1 MLMWA
6 RHSQQRVEH
15 SPVRWAIFGIAIT
28 IVFGFL
34 GNLGRIARRLH
45 ESWLQAYPER
55 SPEQAAAMW
64 YRRMARVLARRGVEK
79 PAAQTAQ
86 EFAKKIA
93 DTRLREPV
101 ARFTEVY
108 ESARFGN
115 SSEDALRLPELY
127 EEVASATRSR

>member
-1 MLMWA
+1 
-6 RHSQQRVEH
+6 
-15 SPVRWAIFGIAIT
+15 
-28 IVFGFL
+28 
-34 GNLGRIARRLH
+34 
-45 ESWLQAYPER
+45 
-55 SPEQAAAMW
+55 MW

-127 EEVASATRSR
+127 EQVASATRSR